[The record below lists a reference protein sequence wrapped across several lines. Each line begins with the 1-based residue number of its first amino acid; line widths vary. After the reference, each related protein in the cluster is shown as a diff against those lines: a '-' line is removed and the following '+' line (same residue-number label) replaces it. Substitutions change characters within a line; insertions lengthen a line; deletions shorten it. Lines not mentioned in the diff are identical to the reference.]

1 MAYIEAMNPFL
12 KKSKKRKYTEYGT
25 NDMVW
30 WGTCSMQGWR
40 KQMEDTHI
48 SEEINLPGGGK
59 AMLFGV
65 FDGHGGKEIS
75 IIAKA
80 KYADAFVDT
89 MEF

>member
-1 MAYIEAMNPFL
+1 
-12 KKSKKRKYTEYGT
+12 
-25 NDMVW
+25 
-30 WGTCSMQGWR
+30 
-40 KQMEDTHI
+40 MEDTHI